1 MRAEGRERA
10 THGFTTPAD
19 GWHLVEVLEGI
30 DFAKDGETKE
40 ILEDKKGNKKHIIK
54 FHINDPEDDANN
66 AQLSL
71 FLSETPRGEQQIADI
86 LAATGQ
92 YKKFAEKFPGDMS
105 VFDENVMSMI
115 KIKLPG
121 QFLKVR
127 TQVAKVKDKEY
138 CNIQETATTG
148 FDPAKDEKAK
158 GKDKGKDDKKADK
171 TAAKSSEDGW

>member
-1 MRAEGRERA
+1 MKVEGRERA

-30 DFAKDGETKE
+30 DYAKDGETKE

-66 AQLSL
+66 AQLSM

-92 YKKFAEKFPGDMS
+92 YKKFAEKFPGDVS
-105 VFDENVMSMI
+105 VFDENVMSAI

-138 CNIQETATTG
+138 CNIQETATVS
-148 FDPAKDEKAK
+148 FDPTKEAK
-158 GKDKGKDDKKADK
+158 KDKKEDKKADK
-171 TAAKSSEDGW
+171 AATAAAKGGDDW